1 MKMRSFLLD
10 SAGGKIPCRAFLP
23 EGEAELAVLGVHGFA
38 GDKESSVLYKLAEAL
53 CLRRGALVCF
63 DFPAHGESRAPDS
76 HLRVHRCMED
86 FLTVADHIRQQFPGC
101 RYGVFATSFGGYIT
115 LLCAERIP
123 DFRMV
128 LRAPAVTMAETFIR
142 RIIPCPEEEFLA
154 AGGAW
159 CGFDRKMFVNADFY
173 RDLLDNPPRIPDCP
187 LLILHGDRDDVIP
200 FGAVERIAKA
210 HANVALVPFPGA
222 DHRFKG
228 PGEVEKIV
236 NTAMRW
242 LETGQYFGR

>member
-1 MKMRSFLLD
+1 METRSFLLD
-10 SAGGKIPCRAFLP
+10 SSGGKIPCRAFLP

-123 DFRMV
+123 DFGMV

-142 RIIPCPEEEFLA
+142 RII
-154 AGGAW
+154 
-159 CGFDRKMFVNADFY
+159 NT
-173 RDLLDNPPRIPDCP
+173 
-187 LLILHGDRDDVIP
+187 
-200 FGAVERIAKA
+200 
-210 HANVALVPFPGA
+210 HANVLLVPFPGA

-228 PGEVEKIV
+228 PGETEKIV

-242 LETGQYFGR
+242 LENGRESGR